1 MPLKTEEI
9 EEPILNLTP
18 MIDIV
23 LLLIIFFMVGTK
35 FSDAERQFEINLPTV
50 SDALP
55 LTTLP
60 DELVVNITQAGDLR
74 LGEQPV
80 SVQELEEQLQQAV
93 TRYSDQAVVVR
104 GDGEGQYQNVM
115 NVLAICHRVG
125 IKNISLANR
134 VDKEDG
140 P

>member
-35 FSDAERQFEINLPTV
+35 FSDAERQFQIKLPTV

-55 LTTLP
+55 LSELP
-60 DELVVNITQAGDLR
+60 DEIVVNVIKTGELY
-74 LGEQPV
+74 LGETLV
-80 SVQELEEQLQQAV
+80 SLEELEKELVAAHE
-93 TRYSDQAVVVR
+93 RYNDQAIVVR
-104 GDGEGQYQNVM
+104 GDAQGSYQNIM
-115 NVLAICHRVG
+115 NVLSLCHRVG
-125 IKNISLANR
+125 ITNLSLANR
-134 VDKEDG
+134 VIAEEKS
-140 P
+140 